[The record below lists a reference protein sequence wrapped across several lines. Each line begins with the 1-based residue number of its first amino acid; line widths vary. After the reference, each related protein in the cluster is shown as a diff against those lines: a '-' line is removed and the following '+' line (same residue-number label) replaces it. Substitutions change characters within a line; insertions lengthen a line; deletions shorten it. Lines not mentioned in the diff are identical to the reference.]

1 MSICR
6 INNSTVFEK
15 IDKEL
20 NDFDIF
26 LVGKTD
32 ILEEISKYAVDPE
45 PIDREERIKYNLN
58 PNVLDD
64 NYINKSKN
72 DLFIEQTY
80 KSYQI
85 RKKSTLMSQK
95 TRKTAA
101 LKKDAESIIDNISED
116 VEEEESEFDYEIEE
130 EEENEE
136 EEKESKDMNDIIAK
150 YDDMFGE
157 DDTPMDDEVINEQPE
172 VNLDLSDID
181 LFDNEIQDDE
191 LEEFDVTPSSNN
203 NNQILNKNDD
213 KYQYTDHILNQVK
226 SPIDMI
232 TIGEK
237 IYELLNIKDN
247 SKEINDLS
255 PLDTF
260 KRNNKINIELFKQ
273 INMKAQYNQFP
284 LSRTRGA

>member
-191 LEEFDVTPSSNN
+191 LEEFDVTPVV
-203 NNQILNKNDD
+203 I
-213 KYQYTDHILNQVK
+213 
-226 SPIDMI
+226 I
-232 TIGEK
+232 TIK
-237 IYELLNIKDN
+237 
-247 SKEINDLS
+247 
-255 PLDTF
+255 F
-260 KRNNKINIELFKQ
+260 
-273 INMKAQYNQFP
+273 
-284 LSRTRGA
+284 